1 MAEQSA
7 LKGHFSEGDFGLVG
21 SNGPQVTLSEVIG
34 MKLFQ
39 LSVFARQMK
48 EFSKY
53 SRSRFG
59 IETLPGPSTSVRGK
73 SCLII
78 RAEATKFWVA
88 SRRELGTSQPAKAG
102 AYYPTDMTG
111 SKTIVRVA
119 GSSASAI
126 LNRMCAVDLTAREGA
141 FLATGMHHVPVHIHC
156 RNSEMFELLIP
167 RSFGLSI
174 MHSLFDI
181 SQQFGVRVTAPAN
194 WTLPRR

>member
-7 LKGHFSEGDFGLVG
+7 LKGHLSEGNFGLVG
-21 SNGPQVTLSEVIG
+21 SYGPQVTLSEVIG

-39 LSVFARQMK
+39 LSVFARQMR
-48 EFSKY
+48 EFSTY
-53 SRSRFG
+53 SQTRFG
-59 IETLPGPSTSVRGK
+59 IETLPGPSTSMRGK

-88 SRRELGTSQPAKAG
+88 SRQELVTSLPVKTG

-119 GSSASAI
+119 GSSAAST
-126 LNRMCAVDLTAREGA
+126 LNRMCALDLTAGEGA

-156 RNSEMFELLIP
+156 RSKEMFELLIP

-174 MHSLFDI
+174 TQSLFDI
-181 SQQFGVRVTAPAN
+181 SQQFGVRVTAPVN
-194 WTLPRR
+194 WTLPRL